1 MPPST
6 DNPIDLNT
14 PVQFLKGCGEDRAEL
29 LTRLGVQTVRDLLF
43 FFPRDYQDLTD
54 LRGIAEL
61 EEGVLASVLGT
72 VEEVDLASR
81 GPGRS
86 ILGVLIRQGD
96 QFLRAVWFNQPFL
109 REKFR
114 RGLTVL
120 VSGRPKRRAIRWE
133 MTHPLVKPVE
143 TESEVPMGELLPV
156 YPLTEGLQ
164 QRHVRSL
171 VRRALDNCL
180 DQLEEVF
187 PPKFLEQH
195 ELWPL
200 TTALPRLHF
209 PSSLAE
215 LEQARRRFIYQELF
229 ILQLALALKRE
240 RVRRLLQAYPLELTA
255 KIDARI
261 RRLLPFALTAGQNQA
276 IAEIAADLERNVPMN
291 RLLQGDVGSG
301 KTIVAVY
308 AMLLAVAHGTQV
320 VLMAPT
326 EVLARQHVL
335 TLERLLAGSQTRIG
349 WLTGGQ
355 TAKGR
360 QEVLAGVA
368 SGEIQVL
375 VGTQAVVSGDLAFHK
390 LGLVVIDEQHK
401 FGVRQRARLKYSSL
415 QPHYLV
421 MTATPIPRT
430 VSMTLFGDLDV
441 TTLSDAPPG
450 RQNVHTYLPS
460 LEDRPRWWEFFRKKL
475 REGRQ
480 GYVIV
485 PLVADGGEQEVD
497 ENENELNVLN
507 AELGEFPDAVP
518 AEKAS
523 PPLSLEAAYEALA
536 NGELEA
542 FRLGLVHGR
551 MSSGDKEA
559 AMEAFRRG
567 DIQVLVATSVVEV
580 GIDVPNA
587 TVMTIENA
595 ERFGLAQLHQLRG
608 RISRG
613 AHPGYCCLFAGSTS
627 PAATERL
634 SALVEHRDGF
644 RLAELDFQLRGP
656 GDVLGTRQHGLPP
669 LRIADLI
676 RDAAILEEARGD
688 AREMVESDPE
698 LSQREHALL
707 QKMALVRYSKSLD
720 LGDVG

>member
-1 MPPST
+1 MPPT
-6 DNPIDLNT
+6 ADKPIDLST
-14 PVQFLKGCGEDRAEL
+14 PVQFLKGCGEARAEL
-29 LTRLGVQTVRDLLF
+29 LARLGVHVVRDLLF

-54 LRGIAEL
+54 LRAITEL

-72 VEEVDLASR
+72 VEELDLANLGS
-81 GPGRS
+81 GRS

-96 QFLRAVWFNQPFL
+96 QYLRAVWFNQPFL

-114 RGLTVL
+114 RGQTVL

-133 MTHPLVKPVE
+133 MAHPLVKPIE
-143 TESEVPMGELLPV
+143 TEADVPMGELLPV
-156 YPLTEGLQ
+156 YPLTEGLH

-171 VRRALDNCL
+171 VRRALDSCL
-180 DQLEEVF
+180 EQLEEVF
-187 PPKFLEQH
+187 PAEFLERH
-195 ELWPL
+195 DLWPL
-200 TTALPRLHF
+200 ATALPRLHF
-209 PSSLAE
+209 PSNREELAR
-215 LEQARRRFIYQELF
+215 ARRRFVYQELF

-240 RVRRLLQAYPLELTA
+240 RVRRSLQAPPLELTA

-276 IAEIAADLERNVPMN
+276 IAEIAGDLERNVPMN

-308 AMLLAVAHGTQV
+308 AMLLAVAHGAQV

-335 TLERLLAGSQTRIG
+335 TLERLLAGSHTRVG

-360 QEVLAGVA
+360 QQVLAGVA

-375 VGTQAVVSGDLAFHK
+375 VGTQAVVSGELEFHK

-401 FGVRQRARLKYSSL
+401 FGVRQRARLKYSGL

-430 VSMTLFGDLDV
+430 VSLTLFGDLDV
-441 TTLSDAPPG
+441 TTLRDAPPG

-485 PLVADGGEQEVD
+485 PLVSDGGDSEVD
-497 ENENELNVLN
+497 ENNDGLDASNGDQDESLDTGGVENAL
-507 AELGEFPDAVP
+507 
-518 AEKAS
+518 

-551 MSSGDKEA
+551 MSSGDKESS
-559 AMEAFRRG
+559 MEAFRRG

-587 TVMTIENA
+587 TIMTIENA
-595 ERFGLAQLHQLRG
+595 ERFGIAQLHQLRG

-613 AHPGYCCLFAGSTS
+613 SHPGYCCLFAGSTT
-627 PAATERL
+627 PAAAERL
-634 SALVEHRDGF
+634 LALVEHRDGF

-676 RDAAILEEARGD
+676 RDAAILEEARSD
-688 AREMVESDPE
+688 ARDLVENDPD
-698 LSQREHALL
+698 LSRPEHSLL
-707 QKMALVRYSKSLD
+707 QKMALVRYSRSLD